1 MSYCPLLQQHP
12 KYTFDQF
19 LHAIDVI
26 SSTRS
31 EPCGSIRRINV
42 EIPSLSVSDMRRLKA
57 TDKVGAA
64 AGGQGGGGSGP
75 RTKKQAGKKRD
86 WVGAEGGRLD
96 LPTV

>member
-57 TDKVGAA
+57 TDKVGAV
-64 AGGQGGGGSGP
+64 AGGQGGGAQGHGP
-75 RTKKQAGKKRD
+75 RSRLEKKGLG
-86 WVGAEGGRLD
+86 WS
-96 LPTV
+96 

>member
-64 AGGQGGGGSGP
+64 AGGQGGGGL
-75 RTKKQAGKKRD
+75 RATDQEAGWEEKGLG
-86 WVGAEGGRLD
+86 WS
-96 LPTV
+96 